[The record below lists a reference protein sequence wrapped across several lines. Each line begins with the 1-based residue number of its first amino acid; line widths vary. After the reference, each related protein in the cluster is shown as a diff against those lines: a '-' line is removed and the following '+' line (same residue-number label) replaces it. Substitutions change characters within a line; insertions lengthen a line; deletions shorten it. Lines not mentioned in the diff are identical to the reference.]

1 MIASLRQSFNAQFTE
16 KKYQDMLADTTQ
28 QFDYSPKFKVC
39 ETPAF
44 IPKELKKQLVEACE
58 DIMKVIDQPNFKEL
72 TEGAF
77 FKDSMKVP
85 NEDEHSKF
93 IQLDFGVCL
102 DDKGELMPKLIE
114 LQGFPS
120 LYFFQE
126 LLGRMY
132 RKHYEGIPASFSQ
145 HLNGLTSQEYIELLR
160 TEIVGKTDPK
170 QVILLEIE
178 PEKQATAIDFFATE
192 ALLGIKV
199 LCISKLIKREKQL
212 FYLDENGAE
221 IQVLKIYNRII
232 FDELDQRGDL
242 QREFDFKDEVDI
254 EWIGHPNW
262 FFRISKYTMP
272 LLKGDY
278 VPKSYYLDQL
288 ETIPTDLE
296 NYVLKPLYSFAGAG
310 VHIHVDKTMIDAL
323 EDKSNFLLQEK
334 VAYAPIIET
343 MDIPAK
349 CEIRMMLLHNGKTN
363 KTQIVSN
370 LMRLSKGEMVG
381 VKYNKDKTWVGGST
395 GYFEAWKHSFL
406 RIHIHL
412 F

>member
-1 MIASLRQSFNAQFTE
+1 MIASLRNAFNAQFTE
-16 KKYQDMLADTTQ
+16 EKYTQ
-28 QFDYSPKFKVC
+28 LTDDIAKQFNYAPKFKIA
-39 ETPAF
+39 ETPVF
-44 IPKELKKQLVEACE
+44 IPRALKEQLVAACD
-58 DIMKVIDQPNFKEL
+58 DIMKVINQPNFKEL

-77 FKDSMKVP
+77 FNERMKVP
-85 NEDEHSKF
+85 NEDAHSKF
-93 IQLDFGVCL
+93 LQLDFGVCL
-102 DDKGELMPKLIE
+102 DAEGKLTPKLIE

-132 RKHYEGIPASFSQ
+132 RKHYDGIPEDFSQ
-145 HLNGLTSQEYIELLR
+145 HLNGLTSEEYIELLR
-160 TEIVGKTDPK
+160 QEIVGDTDPK

-178 PEKQATAIDFFATE
+178 PEKQATAIDFYATE

-199 LCISKLIKREKQL
+199 LCISKLIKKGKQL
-212 FYLDENGAE
+212 FYLDDNGSE
-221 IQVLKIYNRII
+221 IQVKKIYNRII
-232 FDELDQRGDL
+232 FDELDQRPDL
-242 QREFDFKDEVDI
+242 KRAFDFKDDVDI

-272 LLKGDY
+272 ILEGDY

-310 VHIHVDKTMIDAL
+310 VQIHVDKAMIDAV
-323 EDKSNFLLQEK
+323 EDKSNYLLQEK

-343 MDIPAK
+343 MDEPAK
-349 CEIRMMLLHNGKTN
+349 CEIRMMLLHNSKTN
-363 KTQIVSN
+363 TTQIVSN

-395 GYFEAWKHSFL
+395 GFFEP
-406 RIHIHL
+406 
-412 F
+412 

>member
-1 MIASLRQSFNAQFTE
+1 MIPSIRKAFNAQFTE
-16 KKYQDMLADTTQ
+16 EKYQHLLKDIVETFNYKPA
-28 QFDYSPKFKVC
+28 FKIC

-44 IPKELKKQLVEACE
+44 IPKQLKERLVTAC
-58 DIMKVIDQPNFKEL
+58 DDVMKVINQPNFKDL

-77 FKDSMKVP
+77 FNEQMRVP
-85 NEDEHSKF
+85 NEDGQSKF
-93 IQLDFGVCL
+93 IQLDFGICL
-102 DDKGELMPKLIE
+102 DGSGELTPKLIE

-126 LLGRMY
+126 LLGRLY
-132 RKHYEGIPASFSQ
+132 RKHYQGIPESFSQ
-145 HLNGLTSQEYIELLR
+145 HLDGMTPSDYVMLLKQ
-160 TEIVGKTDPK
+160 EIVGDTNPN

-192 ALLGIKV
+192 KALGIKV
-199 LCISKLIKREKQL
+199 LCITKLIKRDKSL
-212 FYLDENGAE
+212 FYKDGNGNE
-221 IQVLKIYNRII
+221 IQIKKIYNRII
-232 FDELDQRGDL
+232 FDELNQRQDL
-242 QREFDFKDEVDI
+242 QSEYNFQDDVDI

-262 FFRISKYTMP
+262 FFRISKFTMP

-278 VPKSYYLDQL
+278 VPKSYYLDKI

-310 VHIHVDKTMIDAL
+310 VQIHVTREMIDAV
-323 EDKSNFLLQEK
+323 EDKSNYLLQEK
-334 VAYAPIIET
+334 VAYAPVIET
-343 MDIPAK
+343 MDVPAK
-349 CEIRMMLLHNGKTN
+349 CEIRMMLLHNSKTN

-395 GYFEAWKHSFL
+395 GFFES
-406 RIHIHL
+406 
-412 F
+412 

>member
-1 MIASLRQSFNAQFTE
+1 MIATLRKAFNAQFSEE
-16 KKYQDMLADTTQ
+16 KYAAMLADIIA
-28 QFDYSPKFKVC
+28 QFDYTPKFKIA
-39 ETPAF
+39 ETPVF
-44 IPKELKKQLVEACE
+44 IPKELKKKLVEACE

-77 FKDSMKVP
+77 FKDSMRVP
-85 NEDEHSKF
+85 NEDDHSKF

-102 DDKGELMPKLIE
+102 DENGNLTPKLIE

-126 LLGRMY
+126 LVGGMY
-132 RKHYEGIPASFSQ
+132 RKHYDGIPEDFSQ
-145 HLNGLTSQEYIELLR
+145 HLNGLSSEAYIELLR
-160 TEIVGKTDPK
+160 TEIVGDTDPK
-170 QVILLEIE
+170 QIILLEIE
-178 PEKQATAIDFFATE
+178 PEKQATAIDFYATE

-199 LCISKLIKREKQL
+199 LCISKLIKRGKQL
-212 FYLDENGAE
+212 FYVDDKGSE

-232 FDELDQRGDL
+232 FDELDQRPDL
-242 QREFDFKDEVDI
+242 DREYDFKDEVNV

-278 VPKSYYLDQL
+278 VPKSYYLDKL
-288 ETIPTDLE
+288 ESIPTDLE

-310 VHIHVDKTMIDAL
+310 VQIHVDKAMIDAV
-323 EDKSNFLLQEK
+323 EDKSNYLLQEK

-343 MDIPAK
+343 MDDPAK
-349 CEIRMMLLHNGKTN
+349 CEIRMMLLHNSKTN

-370 LMRLSKGEMVG
+370 LIRISKGEMVG

-395 GYFEAWKHSFL
+395 GFFEP
-406 RIHIHL
+406 
-412 F
+412 

>member
-1 MIASLRQSFNAQFTE
+1 MIASLRNAFNAQFTE
-16 KKYQDMLADTTQ
+16 EKYSAMLKDIVDKFQYT
-28 QFDYSPKFKVC
+28 PKFKIA
-39 ETPAF
+39 ETPVF
-44 IPKELKKQLVEACE
+44 IPKHLKTQLVEACE
-58 DIMKVIDQPNFKEL
+58 DIMKVIDHPNFKEL
-72 TEGAF
+72 TDGAF
-77 FKDSMKVP
+77 LNDSFRVP

-93 IQLDFGVCL
+93 IQLDFGICL
-102 DDKGELMPKLIE
+102 DENGKLTPKLIE

-126 LLGRMY
+126 LLGGMY
-132 RKHYEGIPASFSQ
+132 RKHYKGIPDDFSQ

-160 TEIVGKTDPK
+160 TEIVGDTDPK

-178 PEKQATAIDFFATE
+178 PEQQATAIDFYATE
-192 ALLGIKV
+192 ALLGLKV

-212 FYLDENGAE
+212 FYLDDKGEE
-221 IQVLKIYNRII
+221 VKVLKIYNRII
-232 FDELDQRGDL
+232 FDELNQRSDL
-242 QREFDFKDEVDI
+242 NREYDFKYDVDI

-278 VPKSYYLDQL
+278 VPKSYYLDKI
-288 ETIPTDLE
+288 EAIPTDLE

-310 VHIHVDKTMIDAL
+310 VHIHVDQAMIDDIK
-323 EDKSNFLLQEK
+323 DKSNYLLQEK
-334 VAYAPIIET
+334 VAYAPIIQT
-343 MDIPAK
+343 MDEPAK

-363 KTQIVSN
+363 KTRIVSN

-395 GYFEAWKHSFL
+395 GYFEP
-406 RIHIHL
+406 
-412 F
+412 

>member
-1 MIASLRQSFNAQFTE
+1 MIPNYRKAFNSQFTE
-16 KKYQDMLADTTQ
+16 DKYQNLLKDIIETYEYT
-28 QFDYSPKFKVC
+28 PKFKIC

-44 IPKELKKQLVEACE
+44 IPKELKEQLVTACD
-58 DIMKVIDQPNFKEL
+58 DIMKVINQPNFKKL

-77 FKDSMKVP
+77 FDNSMRVP
-85 NEDEHSKF
+85 KEDAQSKF
-93 IQLDFGVCL
+93 IQLDFGICL
-102 DDKGELMPKLIE
+102 DDQGQPTPKLIE

-132 RKHYEGIPASFSQ
+132 KKHYDTIPETFSQ
-145 HLNGLTSQEYIELLR
+145 HLNGMTTDDYVALLR
-160 TEIVGKTDPK
+160 QEIVGDTDAK

-178 PEKQATAIDFFATE
+178 PEKQATAIDFWATE
-192 ALLGIKV
+192 KILGIRV
-199 LCISKLIKREKQL
+199 LCISKLLKRGRSL
-212 FYLDENGAE
+212 FYKDDAGEE
-221 IQVLKIYNRII
+221 IQIKKIYNRII
-232 FDELDQRGDL
+232 FDELNQRQDL
-242 QREFDFKDEVDI
+242 HSEFNFQDDVDI

-278 VPKSYYLDQL
+278 VPKSYYLDKL
-288 ETIPTDLE
+288 ETIPSDLE

-310 VHIHVDKTMIDAL
+310 VEIHVTHEMIDAI
-323 EDKSNFLLQEK
+323 EDKSNYLLQEK

-343 MDIPAK
+343 MDVPAK
-349 CEIRMMLLHNGKTN
+349 CEIRMMLMHNSKTN

-395 GYFEAWKHSFL
+395 GFFEG
-406 RIHIHL
+406 
-412 F
+412 

>member
-1 MIASLRQSFNAQFTE
+1 MISKYRKDFNAQFTE
-16 KKYQDMLADTTQ
+16 EKYENLLKDIADT
-28 QFDYSPKFKVC
+28 FDYTPGFKIC

-44 IPKELKKQLVEACE
+44 IPKLLKERLVTACE
-58 DIMKVIDQPNFKEL
+58 DIMRVIDQPNFKEL
-72 TEGAF
+72 TQGAF
-77 FKDSMKVP
+77 FDDQIMVP
-85 NEDEHSKF
+85 NEDAHSKF

-102 DDKGELMPKLIE
+102 DDEGNLTPKLIE

-132 RKHYEGIPASFSQ
+132 RKHYDGIPDNFSQ
-145 HLNGLTSQEYIELLR
+145 HLNGMTTEEYIELLR
-160 TEIVGKTDPK
+160 QEIVGDSDPK
-170 QVILLEIE
+170 EVILLEIE

-192 ALLGIKV
+192 KLLGIKV
-199 LCISKLIKREKQL
+199 LCITKLIKRGKSL
-212 FYLDENGAE
+212 FYKDENGND
-221 IQVLKIYNRII
+221 IKIKKIYNRII
-232 FDELDQRGDL
+232 FDELNQRKDL
-242 QREFDFKDEVDI
+242 KSEFNFKDEVDI

-278 VPKSYYLDQL
+278 VPKSYYLNEL
-288 ETIPTDLE
+288 ESIPTDLE

-310 VHIHVDKTMIDAL
+310 VQIHVTREMIDAV
-323 EDKSNFLLQEK
+323 EDKSNYLLQEK
-334 VAYAPIIET
+334 VAYAPVIET
-343 MDIPAK
+343 MDVPAK
-349 CEIRMMLLHNGKTN
+349 CEIRMMLLYNSKTN

-395 GYFEAWKHSFL
+395 GFFEG
-406 RIHIHL
+406 
-412 F
+412 